1 MCYIFCYFFQE
12 YDNQAET
19 LVSGLAISA
28 DDDDL
33 DLSKF
38 SFGLILLC
46 ENMCK
51 HLYFFFFFRE
61 PLFLGLQS
69 MHYGQMGNL

>member
-51 HLYFFFFFRE
+51 HLYLFFFE
-61 PLFLGLQS
+61 S
-69 MHYGQMGNL
+69 HYF

>member
-51 HLYFFFFFRE
+51 HLYFFFSRAIIFRFAE
-61 PLFLGLQS
+61 YALWSDG
-69 MHYGQMGNL
+69 